1 MRLLLAALKKTEQ
14 NRPGIPQATALN
26 PSDDARI
33 AGQKLFAAKTAHVRG
48 TLGVIPLAILVGLV
62 LAAGGSYYVWREIS
76 PPPQRVRPA
85 VVLPTPPQPTMLP
98 VQSPEV
104 HSSAVQSLALPSLAG
119 AEQTQSENFA
129 EQNTAV
135 EVAPTPSSERVA
147 KNEPFKSRAA
157 RMPTRP
163 PTNKADHPLQVAR
176 NNSAVAVDP
185 TLLSAWQAYR
195 DGDFATAWQ
204 LYGAVLQR
212 DNKNRDALLG
222 MAAIARQQGQD
233 NVAAKY
239 YSRVLSLDPRDP
251 QAHAGMAAL
260 ASGDGATTESKLKL
274 QLSFRPDAPELHFA
288 LGNLYAE
295 QLRWSEAQPA
305 YLNAYNRNPDDAQF
319 AFNLAVSLDH
329 LGQNKQATQLY
340 QKALQLNTSAATG
353 INREQVQQ
361 RINELT
367 ANPK

>member
-14 NRPGIPQATALN
+14 NRPGLPQVTALN
-26 PSDDARI
+26 SSDEARL
-33 AGQKLFAAKTAHVRG
+33 AGQKLFAAKTARTRG
-48 TLGVIPLAILVGLV
+48 TLGVIPLATLVGLV
-62 LAAGGSYYVWREIS
+62 LAAGGGYYVWREIS
-76 PPPQRVRPA
+76 PPPQRARPA
-85 VVLPTPPQPTMLP
+85 VVLPNPPQPTMLP
-98 VQSPEV
+98 VQSV
-104 HSSAVQSLALPSLAG
+104 GVPSLAVV
-119 AEQTQSENFA
+119 EQTQSEHVK

-135 EVAPTPSSERVA
+135 DTPTPTSERAA
-147 KNEPFKSRAA
+147 KNIREPVKSRAA
-157 RMPTRP
+157 RTPTRP
-163 PTNKADHPLQVAR
+163 PTNKADHPLQVER
-176 NNSAVAVDP
+176 KNSAAAVDP

-204 LYGAVLQR
+204 LYGTALQR
-212 DNKNRDALLG
+212 DSKNRDALLG

-233 NVAAKY
+233 SVAAKY

-260 ASGDGATTESKLKL
+260 ASSDGANTESKLKL

-288 LGNLYAE
+288 LGNFYAE

-305 YLNAYNRNPDDAQF
+305 YQNAYNRNPDDAQF

-329 LGQNKQATQLY
+329 LGQKKQAVQLY

>member
-1 MRLLLAALKKTEQ
+1 MSLLLAALKKTEQ
-14 NRPGIPQATALN
+14 NRPGVPQATALN
-26 PSDDARI
+26 LSDEARI

-62 LAAGGSYYVWREIS
+62 LAAGGGYYVWREIS
-76 PPPQRVRPA
+76 PPPQRARPA
-85 VVLPTPPQPTMLP
+85 VVQPTPPQPTMLP
-98 VQSPEV
+98 VQSV
-104 HSSAVQSLALPSLAG
+104 AVQSLAVPSLAG
-119 AEQTQSENFA
+119 AEQTQSDNLA
-129 EQNTAV
+129 ERTTAV
-135 EVAPTPSSERVA
+135 DVSPSSERVA
-147 KNEPFKSRAA
+147 KNIREPVKSRASRTPA
-157 RMPTRP
+157 RHAASNTG
-163 PTNKADHPLQVAR
+163 NALQVER
-176 NNSAVAVDP
+176 NNGADGVDP

-195 DGDFATAWQ
+195 AGDFATAWQ
-204 LYGAVLQR
+204 LYGTVLQR

-260 ASGDGATTESKLKL
+260 ASSDSANTESKLKL
-274 QLSFRPDAPELHFA
+274 QLSFRPDAAELHFA

-295 QLRWSEAQPA
+295 QLRWSEAQPV
-305 YLNAYNRNPDDAQF
+305 YQNAYNRNPDDAQF

-329 LGQNKQATQLY
+329 LGQNKQAAQLY
-340 QKALQLNTSAATG
+340 QKALQLNASAATG

-361 RINELT
+361 RINDLT
-367 ANPK
+367 ANLK

>member
-1 MRLLLAALKKTEQ
+1 MSLLLAALKKTEQ
-14 NRPGIPQATALN
+14 NQSRLPQAIALN
-26 PSDDARI
+26 PSDDARL
-33 AGQKLFAAKTAHVRG
+33 AGQKLFAAKTTRTRG

-62 LAAGGSYYVWREIS
+62 LAAVGGYYVWREIS
-76 PPPQRVRPA
+76 PPPQRTRPA
-85 VVLPTPPQPTMLP
+85 VVQPTHPQPTMLP
-98 VQSPEV
+98 VQS
-104 HSSAVQSLALPSLAG
+104 LAEPSLAV
-119 AEQTQSENFA
+119 AEQIQSEHVA
-129 EQNTAV
+129 EQRAVV
-135 EVAPTPSSERVA
+135 EVASTPSSERVA
-147 KNEPFKSRAA
+147 KNIREPVKSRASRTPA
-157 RMPTRP
+157 RQLT
-163 PTNKADHPLQVAR
+163 DQSDSSLQVER
-176 NNSAVAVDP
+176 KNSAVAVDP

-204 LYGAVLQR
+204 LYGTALQR

-233 NVAAKY
+233 SVAAKY

-260 ASGDGATTESKLKL
+260 ASSDGANTESKLKM
-274 QLSFRPDAPELHFA
+274 QLSFRPDAAELHFA

-305 YLNAYNRNPDDAQF
+305 YQNAYNRNPDDAQF

-329 LGQNKQATQLY
+329 MGQNKQAVQLY